1 MAAQKC
7 KNLLFQTIIK
17 KVTQTKNSKFVK
29 LSLLQDHTEENA
41 RMRILES
48 YFCLQMIKIL
58 LHGKFSEKT

>member
-29 LSLLQDHTEENA
+29 LSFL
-41 RMRILES
+41 
-48 YFCLQMIKIL
+48 
-58 LHGKFSEKT
+58 